1 MSDIT
6 ERLSISW
13 PLKKGTGMQ
22 DLSLAPTSDLLEELV
37 RRHDAV
43 VLTGIKF
50 TKENG
55 EYVTFRRYHG
65 NRFVCNGLISV
76 VDQMIAKEEL
86 AHTIAMDKSED
97 R

>member
-1 MSDIT
+1 MN
-6 ERLSISW
+6 
-13 PLKKGTGMQ
+13 
-22 DLSLAPTSDLLEELV
+22 DLSLTATSDLLEELV

-50 TKENG
+50 TKANG
-55 EYVTFRRYHG
+55 EYVTFRRYAG

-76 VDQMIAKEEL
+76 VDTMISNEEIKM
-86 AHTIAMDKSED
+86 TVPMDKSED